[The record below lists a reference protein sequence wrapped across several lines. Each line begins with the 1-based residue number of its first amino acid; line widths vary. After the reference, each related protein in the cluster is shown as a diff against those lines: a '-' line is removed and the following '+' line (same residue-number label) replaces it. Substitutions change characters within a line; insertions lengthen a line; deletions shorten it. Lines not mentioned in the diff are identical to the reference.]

1 MDITERVE
9 VMLKPGMI
17 LCDRYEILD
26 VVGAGGMSIVYK
38 ARCHRLNRNVAIKVL
53 KPEFSRDQNFV
64 TKFRVEAQ
72 ASAGLTHPNIVNVY
86 DVYDDEG
93 VYFIVMEL
101 VEGITLKDYIAENG
115 RLSMDKAI
123 DFSLQIAAG
132 LEAAHESHVIHRDI
146 KPQNIIVSKNG
157 NLKVT
162 DFGIAKAASSNTL
175 TSGAMGSVHYIS
187 PEQARGGYSDERSDI
202 YSLGITMYE
211 MVTGRVPFEGDN
223 NVSVALMHIQSDMI
237 PPRQYYP
244 DIYSSF
250 EKVILKATQ
259 KKPERRY
266 LTASALIADLKRVQ
280 NNPNIDIIVAPTS
293 ITNSPTQEFKK
304 EDMQAIKAGAAGAMG
319 GAMTGAMTGNA
330 YGTMNNYANPYANTQ
345 LDMFNQPLGNEM
357 GEMKPVGGITPITVD
372 QGRINK
378 LMNDNTYE
386 QEFEQ
391 LTEEEMAPVRQSIK
405 KIQDYEEAMADDPDD
420 DDGVDEGLQKAVV
433 IGGVVAAI
441 IVAIVIMLFV
451 GNFLGWFN
459 FGDKDKKTTEDP
471 NASTEKVVED
481 IVMID
486 VTGVTQ
492 EAAIKMLTN
501 EGFKAENI
509 LIEAVKDDTVQEG
522 YVVEQSFKKGDAV
535 SVDAKIT
542 LRVSSGAEEV
552 QVPDVTGLTDEQAC
566 TIISEAGFEY
576 AHAYEYSE
584 DVEKDY
590 VISTTPAAYEMAPK
604 GSKIVI
610 TVSNGSEK
618 KETSVP
624 NIYGLTK
631 EDAITS
637 IEGAKLE
644 VGNVSEEYH
653 ETIPEGQVISQSPVA
668 NSPIEEGESV
678 DFVVSKGPEEKE
690 ITYTANISGTIT
702 CNDSA
707 LDGTAV
713 TVQVLLDGAPVYSQD
728 VTVTAGSSY
737 SISATVP
744 GLATDTGEASF
755 AMVDG
760 AGASV
765 TNSFTISTISTKFD
779 KVEE

>member
-123 DFSLQIAAG
+123 DFAIQIASG

-280 NNPNIDIIVAPTS
+280 NNPNIDIVVAPTS

-304 EDMQAIKAGAAGAMG
+304 EDMQAIRAAGAN
-319 GAMTGAMTGNA
+319 GAMGNPMAGATYGAMN
-330 YGTMNNYANPYANTQ
+330 YGNPYANGQ
-345 LDMFNQPLGNEM
+345 LDTFNVNQPLGNEM

-378 LMNDNTYE
+378 LMNDTTMEDEY
-386 QEFEQ
+386 EQ

-405 KIQDYEEAMADDPDD
+405 KIQDYEEDIDEDEDD
-420 DDGVDEGLQKAVV
+420 DDEGLQKAVI
-433 IGGVVAAI
+433 IGGVLAAI
-441 IVAIVIMLFV
+441 LVAIVVMIFV

-459 FGDKDKKTTEDP
+459 FGKKDKTTADSK
-471 NASTEKVVED
+471 ASTEEVVED

-492 EAAIKMLTN
+492 EAAIKMLVN
-501 EGFKAENI
+501 EGFDEKNI
-509 LIEAVKDDTVQEG
+509 LIETVKDDQVQEG
-522 YVVEQSFKKGDAV
+522 YVVEQSFKKGDPVPAN
-535 SVDAKIT
+535 AKIT
-542 LRVSSGAEEV
+542 LRVSGGAEEV
-552 QVPDVTGLTDEQAC
+552 QVPDVTGLTDQQAC
-566 TIISEAGFEY
+566 TIIDEAGFEY

-618 KETSVP
+618 KETAVP

-631 EDAITS
+631 EQAITS
-637 IEGAKLE
+637 IEAAKLK
-644 VGNVSEEYH
+644 VGNVSEEH
-653 ETIPEGQVISQSPVA
+653 HDTIPEGQVISQSPAA
-668 NSPIEEGESV
+668 NSTIEEGQSV

-690 ITYTANISGTIT
+690 VTYTANISGTIT
-702 CNDSA
+702 CNDPA

-713 TVQVLLDGAPVYSQD
+713 TVQVLLNGTPVYSAPINGL
-728 VTVTAGSSY
+728 TAGSSY
-737 SISATVP
+737 NVSATVP
-744 GLATDTGEASF
+744 GLAESGGTADFEVIDGNSNNVTASF
-755 AMVDG
+755 SK
-760 AGASV
+760 SV
-765 TNSFTISTISTKFD
+765 NVTFD